1 MCAGVCSKSSACQH
15 KRTVCVFFFF
25 SFFFIYLFLIFIFS
39 FIFII
44 WRLITLQYCSAF
56 CHTLTCVCVLKVCTG
71 ISLPF
76 INSILWKGMLLMRI
90 IEQVQLDFI
99 LPPLGTVLSRE
110 ISCSRC
116 QQPQSV
122 RCREVVGFWRKLA
135 LVLHTGNSDKLWNLE
150 FSISMDI
157 FLTEVTRP
165 QWVMV
170 LIWALLY
177 LHGASLVA
185 WFIL

>member
-25 SFFFIYLFLIFIFS
+25 FSFIFIYLFLIFIFS
-39 FIFII
+39 FIFIS
-44 WRLITLQYCSAF
+44 WRLIILQYCSAF
-56 CHTLTCVCVLKVCTG
+56 CIHWRVCVLKVCTG

-99 LPPLGTVLSRE
+99 LCPLGTVLSRE
-110 ISCSRC
+110 SSCSRR